1 MACLSPREDLLRSA
15 SGFNNKGANRLNS
28 LKVGSPKAMLR
39 PLIETNISGA
49 DGRKFM
55 LQVILAERLEEHPGL
70 ALMRA
75 TLVATGIVGES
86 AADDHRT

>member
-1 MACLSPREDLLRSA
+1 
-15 SGFNNKGANRLNS
+15 
-28 LKVGSPKAMLR
+28 MLR